1 MAPRN
6 WWPDRSSNKLTTW
19 ERSVA
24 ASDEHGWILRLLTD
38 GFIPNYKC
46 PHLHEIS
53 CIGRW
58 LATGNWKRRCYLL
71 TYLLT
76 ERRVPSICLV
86 DWQSCWLTEMLHQ
99 NRIKSWCSAWISLP
113 GIFAPINTSGEASSS
128 DRGLTARDR
137 SSGVRNVFS
146 SKPSFK
152 ILSSPNILNV
162 SVLVEL
168 RNPTAVPLLN
178 GGVEANTKPTTRP
191 EVQTDSELNSSLPT
205 VAS

>member
-1 MAPRN
+1 MATSFLLHSMAPRN

-19 ERSVA
+19 ARSVA
-24 ASDEHGWILRLLTD
+24 ASNEHGWNLRLLTD

-99 NRIKSWCSAWISLP
+99 NRIRSWCSAWISLP
-113 GIFAPINTSGEASSS
+113 GILYRSTLQAKPPA
-128 DRGLTARDR
+128 LTEDWQHEIL
-137 SSGVRNVFS
+137 VRESEMFS
-146 SKPSFK
+146 P
-152 ILSSPNILNV
+152 PNHYSRFYPHRIF
-162 SVLVEL
+162 SMF
-168 RNPTAVPLLN
+168 
-178 GGVEANTKPTTRP
+178 
-191 EVQTDSELNSSLPT
+191 QF
-205 VAS
+205 